1 MELPLECLCPHCAS
15 KLTISHAIP
24 HPTAE
29 GLYVVVYR
37 CAQHGEDVWECIRA
51 CGPVAV
57 RGLDRER
64 QSPRL
69 SAPRRTG

>member
-1 MELPLECLCPHCAS
+1 MELPRECLCPHCAS
-15 KLTISHAIP
+15 KLTISYAIP

-29 GLYVVVYR
+29 GFYWVAYR

-51 CGPVAV
+51 CGQGAV
-57 RGLDRER
+57 QGSDREH

-69 SAPRRTG
+69 PDSRHTG